1 MTHPAMEPASV
12 SPSEPLIRVRRVAL
26 TGGIACG
33 KTVVR
38 EILDSYN
45 VPTIDADELTAQV
58 YQQDADLKEK
68 IREAF
73 GSEVFGPD
81 GQVDRRIL
89 GNRVFADTAALQQ
102 LAGWIHPKVAP
113 QIQAFFE
120 SRQQDTLAVALI
132 PVLFEYGLEDEYDD
146 IWVVKA
152 SRDQQIVRLMTH
164 RGFNREEAEVRINVQ
179 LPLPSKVVQADFVID
194 NSGTL
199 AQTRQQVQ
207 KKLQQMGW

>member
-1 MTHPAMEPASV
+1 MTQPVVQPAASATA
-12 SPSEPLIRVRRVAL
+12 PLTVKRISL

-33 KTVVR
+33 KSVVR

-45 VPTIDADELTAQV
+45 VPVIDADELTAEV
-58 YQQDADLKEK
+58 YQRDEELKAN
-68 IREAF
+68 IRDAF
-73 GSEVFGPD
+73 GADVFGDD
-81 GQVDRRIL
+81 GQVDRKKL
-89 GNRVFADTAALQQ
+89 GNRVFSDTASLQR

-113 QIQAFFE
+113 QIQSFFE
-120 SRQQDTLAVALI
+120 SHNDQKLAVAVI
-132 PVLFEYGLEDEYDD
+132 PVLFEYGLEDEYDE

-152 SRDQQIVRLMTH
+152 TRDQQIVRLMTH
-164 RGFNREEAEVRINVQ
+164 RGFNREEAEARINIQ

-194 NSGTL
+194 NSGAL